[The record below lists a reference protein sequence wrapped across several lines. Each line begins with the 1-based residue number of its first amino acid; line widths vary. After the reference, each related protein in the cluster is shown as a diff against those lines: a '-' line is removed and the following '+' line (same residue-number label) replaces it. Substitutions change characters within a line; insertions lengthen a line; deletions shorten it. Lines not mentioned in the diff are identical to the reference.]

1 MLSSVKVVIAK
12 SKAMSLS
19 LFLSH
24 SLSLPLF
31 FSQSSSH
38 FISVSV
44 KFCQSFNLFVYLFCL
59 RFSVFSPLC
68 LRRAFACLSVSVVT
82 YHYFIHPHLSSQQ
95 PIMLRVITCDL
106 HGKHSASPVLT
117 YTAVFSSIYL
127 RSDFTCSTLLLVW
140 DNQIFSRPRAGR
152 SFLRYTRC
160 TLSQPRV
167 SLC

>member
-12 SKAMSLS
+12 SKAMFLS

-59 RFSVFSPLC
+59 RFSVFSPSVLDA
-68 LRRAFACLSVSVVT
+68 LSLAF
-82 YHYFIHPHLSSQQ
+82 
-95 PIMLRVITCDL
+95 
-106 HGKHSASPVLT
+106 
-117 YTAVFSSIYL
+117 
-127 RSDFTCSTLLLVW
+127 
-140 DNQIFSRPRAGR
+140 
-152 SFLRYTRC
+152 
-160 TLSQPRV
+160 LSQ
-167 SLC
+167 L